1 MANKILGYVLLL
13 IGLTIIL
20 TTIYGSYKIFND
32 KIPVPKLF
40 SVPAEKISSGGDTL
54 QAQTEEII
62 KKQIGDILPFDSV
75 AKLLNLI
82 SWSILAGILI
92 IGGAQIG
99 GLGIKLISIRTNQ
112 QA

>member
-13 IGLTIIL
+13 IGLAIIL
-20 TTIYGSYKIFND
+20 TTLYGSYKIFTD
-32 KIPVPKLF
+32 KIPVPNLF
-40 SVPAEKISSGGDTL
+40 SVPTEKISSGGDTL
-54 QAQTEEII
+54 QTQMEEII
-62 KKQIGDILPFDSV
+62 RKQIGDIIPFDSV
-75 AKLLNLI
+75 SKILNLI

-99 GLGIKLISIRTNQ
+99 GLGIKLISIRAVQ